1 MAPSTLLRPAW
12 NVLHHCVPS
21 GISVPHTVSQRIYN
35 EHVIVCRGPTPLSFH
50 VSRTDGK
57 MSLSVQLGTSSQ
69 SEGATCSASR
79 WRNRTRPVPE
89 ILPPMGL
96 TSNSGMRPLPFKLEP
111 KVGSCDT
118 SSFSSSFSPSTWCFW
133 SWWTLCAAC
142 SLSLLSALPSDYLT
156 VLSVVA
162 WRSSVQWQ
170 CKVSC
175 HGAYCSL
182 WWSWCADVHTAIECV
197 PRNRIA
203 QSQGHSWTALVN
215 VPSDCWLTLPPT
227 GIWDLQLPHGPCQ
240 TGCCSSLSHF

>member
-1 MAPSTLLRPAW
+1 
-12 NVLHHCVPS
+12 
-21 GISVPHTVSQRIYN
+21 
-35 EHVIVCRGPTPLSFH
+35 
-50 VSRTDGK
+50 

-215 VPSDCWLTLPPT
+215 ARFQVTAGSHSHPPVSETCSCHMALAKLGVAHLFPTFSCSGLFIPHYYYVFNSCSRIDITLN
-227 GIWDLQLPHGPCQ
+227 LPFEPFKCLGV
-240 TGCCSSLSHF
+240 